1 MLKSNYKKEIKENPD
16 MYKNSVQ
23 KITDSFRKRE
33 TEQKTKRVVLIEL
46 GVLILAII
54 IDLFRIMSNESTVFT
69 KKIQVENA
77 QKFEIIMENN
87 APN

>member
-54 IDLFRIMSNESTVFT
+54 IDLFRIMSNEGTVFT